1 MLIDEIDFAG
11 LYQQQLALAKRT
23 EKAPEHWDKRAEKMS
38 VTCANPQDPYLT
50 QLIAKMDLS
59 GARTLLD
66 VGCGPGTVCL
76 SLADQLEQVYGID
89 YSQGMLEV
97 ADQRAQAMQ
106 LSNVTLK
113 RRAWEES
120 WDELPLCDI
129 AVASRSTLVGDLRSA
144 MQKIDR
150 AAKLRIYTTHTV
162 SSSFVD
168 VALQQAIGRTVIE
181 LPNYIYAV
189 NILYQLG
196 IRARVDFIRGPNCQ
210 GNFDS
215 YERFCESV
223 SWSLGALSEDEQQ
236 RLFDYYTRHQQLG
249 QRLVSPT
256 RDWALVYWD
265 KNPEA
270 V

>member
-1 MLIDEIDFAG
+1 
-11 LYQQQLALAKRT
+11 
-23 EKAPEHWDKRAEKMS
+23 
-38 VTCANPQDPYLT
+38 
-50 QLIAKMDLS
+50 
-59 GARTLLD
+59 
-66 VGCGPGTVCL
+66 
-76 SLADQLEQVYGID
+76 
-89 YSQGMLEV
+89 
-97 ADQRAQAMQ
+97 
-106 LSNVTLK
+106 
-113 RRAWEES
+113 
-120 WDELPLCDI
+120 
-129 AVASRSTLVGDLRSA
+129 
-144 MQKIDR
+144 
-150 AAKLRIYTTHTV
+150 
-162 SSSFVD
+162 VD

-189 NILYQLG
+189 NVLYQLG

-236 RLFDYYTRHQQLG
+236 RLFEYYTRHQQLG